1 MILLVLTVVVSSLA
15 GLSIGFGHVTKSG
28 WALAAIILIA
38 LGVLFAFTSFLRND
52 HELLFGCLTIFA
64 ALATLSVYAAF
75 LSYSTVENDAAV
87 IFLTLVVLSVAA
99 LTLIAHDWARRSFMI
114 AAVIVAAG
122 LSVFIV
128 RAGFETLKV
137 PPQWNRTA
145 IVDRTRAT
153 EQFLQGQ
160 EQQQEQ
166 EQKQEQKQE
175 QEQNPKPSAKASA
188 AASAKASAAAKAKA
202 GKLALD
208 QQICVIAGKAPPKT
222 GQWCGKPDNKINS
235 NTDWVIAKHRLDV
248 YLATY
253 RYAVTGL
260 KADGD
265 ALQALIEQQPDVD
278 QDISILDAIE
288 NGPDALWRS
297 ATHSAGPA
305 LVPGPLGW
313 VVLGAIALGLL
324 AWWVKVN
331 ASQLAGPVMLPAASG
346 SDTNANANEDLNTV
360 LRVAVLRNLPEP
372 GASPGSTSTNPVT
385 NLLDIVAG
393 PLGVISKILK
403 AVLAVAGRSYGYQIN
418 LDVATAGASVASPA
432 TASPATAGSTTASSP
447 TAGPTTASPTTAS
460 PTTASSAGTTT
471 GTAVTSSSASPATTT
486 ALIRVIAVS
495 GGVTLRSRTFSS
507 SDPEEAVR
515 SAGLWAA
522 GFILGRSTRVPS
534 WAAWNAET
542 ADSLAEAG
550 ERESLTISILEGALK
565 GAPDSGILLVLLG
578 HHYEL
583 DGQYLPAL
591 NCYARAVAAHPRY
604 PVARYRL
611 AATIASLR
619 YYEGAISL
627 DDLRVLRLAISAL
640 KGRIADDRK
649 WSSHLTGLTGD
660 AAPARDV
667 AFATLA
673 GELLKR
679 LAHDMR
685 YHYRLVSA
693 VRRSERNYNW
703 PGLELSFTTAA
714 SRFRQLVNS
723 ARWAVEA
730 KSDKKIEDS
739 KALGKL
745 GTAADKPDSW
755 WQISYNAA
763 CGYAAGITEDIA
775 NDQKRERANIALS
788 FLEQT
793 LVHPGI
799 HQLTASWVQLDPDL
813 QSIRA
818 SCPRFAR
825 FAAQLRSG
833 D

>member
-1 MILLVLTVVVSSLA
+1 MILLIIAVAVASLV
-15 GLSIGFGHVTKSG
+15 GFSIGFGHVTKSG
-28 WALAAIILIA
+28 WSVTTIVLAVVTIVLAIVGVTVAL
-38 LGVLFAFTSFLRND
+38 VSFLRND

-64 ALATLSVYAAF
+64 ALTSLSVYAAF
-75 LSYSTVENDAAV
+75 SSYSSVADNAAV
-87 IFLTLVVLSVAA
+87 IFLTLIALSVAT

-114 AAVIVAAG
+114 AAIIVAAG

-128 RAGFETLKV
+128 RTGFETLKV
-137 PPQWNRTA
+137 PPQWNRDQ
-145 IVDRTRAT
+145 IVDRAHAD
-153 EQFLQGQ
+153 EYALYLQDSH
-160 EQQQEQ
+160 
-166 EQKQEQKQE
+166 KSKV
-175 QEQNPKPSAKASA
+175 STY
-188 AASAKASAAAKAKA
+188 
-202 GKLALD
+202 KLD
-208 QQICVIAGKAPPKT
+208 TQICVVAGDKRPAVGKYPAKAQTPECAGPQNVIT
-222 GQWCGKPDNKINS
+222 S
-235 NTDWVIAKHRLDV
+235 NTDWVIQKHQLDFD
-248 YLATY
+248 LATY
-253 RYAVTGL
+253 RYDVTGL
-260 KADGD
+260 DADET
-265 ALQALIEQQPDVD
+265 ALHDVTDQQPDVD
-278 QDISILDAIE
+278 QDISILSAIE

-331 ASQLAGPVMLPAASG
+331 ASQLAGPVLLPAASD
-346 SDTNANANEDLNTV
+346 SDDNDDLNTV

-372 GASPGSTSTNPVT
+372 GASPGSSSTNPVT

-403 AVLAVAGRSYGYQIN
+403 EVLAVVGRSYGYQIN
-418 LDVATAGASVASPA
+418 IDVATTGANGASSASSAKASPA
-432 TASPATAGSTTASSP
+432 TASPTTTSPATT
-447 TAGPTTASPTTAS
+447 
-460 PTTASSAGTTT
+460 SSAGTAT
-471 GTAVTSSSASPATTT
+471 GMAATGSSASQGTTT
-486 ALIRVIAVS
+486 VLIRVIAVS

-550 ERESLTISILEGALK
+550 EQESLNIPILEDALK

-578 HHYEL
+578 HYYEL
-583 DGQYLPAL
+583 AGKDLAAL

-611 AATIASLR
+611 AAAIASLR
-619 YYEGAISL
+619 YYDGPPPITL

-640 KGRIADDRK
+640 QVDITKNLELYLAGK
-649 WSSHLTGLTGD
+649 P
-660 AAPARDV
+660 APVPGPV
-667 AFATLA
+667 AFAKLAETLLA
-673 GELLKR
+673 R
-679 LAHDMR
+679 LAYDMR
-685 YHYRLVSA
+685 YHRRLVSA

-723 ARWAVEA
+723 ARWAVQA
-730 KSDKKIEDS
+730 WPAYRSKDAIDSSALDALKK
-739 KALGKL
+739 
-745 GTAADKPDSW
+745 AANKPDSW

-763 CGYAAGITEDIA
+763 CANAACVKADPGRVDSA
-775 NDQKRERANIALS
+775 FDL
-788 FLEQT
+788 LEQT

-799 HQLTASWVQLDPDL
+799 HQLTAKWVKLDPDL
-813 QSIRA
+813 QSVRL
-818 SCPRFAR
+818 SNPPRFER
-825 FAAQLRSG
+825 FAAQLRVR
-833 D
+833 